1 MLHDRHS
8 LGEEGRIVGISNVG
22 SIAVVGPLQAN
33 GDARVEL
40 RASALDTDADARRF
54 RMAFDLHQDAIVVV
68 DADGRYLIGNQAAC
82 DLLGYPLE
90 QLQTMRVLDTPTFQ
104 PLTTA
109 DQAEKY
115 LKTGRKVGRFHYR
128 RPNGEECVT
137 DYVATKIGFD
147 EHLCV
152 LRDAS
157 APQTATLVLEHLPT
171 LGDCKLLEGEALEIA
186 VRERRRIGQ
195 DLHDNTAQELT
206 GLGLMIGALA
216 ESLAT
221 LGLPEAQ
228 LAGKIQSGI
237 KVVIVEV
244 QAICRGLI
252 PVEVDARGLTV
263 ALQHLIER
271 VKETTGLDCVL
282 RCHSSTT
289 VDDNAT
295 ANELYRIAQEA
306 VNNAVNHAGARRVQ
320 IFLGVVR
327 DLIVL
332 NICDDGVGI
341 QLPPAGTPGMG
352 LRIMR
357 YRADR
362 IGAQL
367 RVECARGGGSL
378 VSCILIRNN
387 TV

>member
-1 MLHDRHS
+1 VDRPDIG
-8 LGEEGRIVGISNVG
+8 LTTIAATGEAIG
-22 SIAVVGPLQAN
+22 AHP
-33 GDARVEL
+33 VEL
-40 RASALDTDADARRF
+40 CAADTDWDADERRF
-54 RMAFDLHQDAIVVV
+54 RLAFDLHQDAIVVL
-68 DADGRYLIGNQAAC
+68 DANGRYLLANQAAC
-82 DLLGYPLE
+82 DLLGYPLA
-90 QLQTMRVLDTPTFQ
+90 QLLTMRVLDTPTFQ

-109 DQAEKY
+109 DQVEKY
-115 LKTGRKVGRFHYR
+115 LTTGRKSGRFHYR
-128 RPNGEECVT
+128 RPSGEKCVT
-137 DYVATKIGFD
+137 EYVATKIGSD

-152 LRDAS
+152 LRDAT
-157 APQTATLVLEHLPT
+157 APEAATLVLQHLPT

-206 GLGLMIGALA
+206 GLGLMIGALTD
-216 ESLAT
+216 SLAR
-221 LGLPEAQ
+221 LELPEAQ

-237 KVVIVEV
+237 RGVIAEV

-252 PVEVDARGLTV
+252 PVEIDAVGLTI
-263 ALQHLIER
+263 ALHHLSEH
-271 VKETTGLDCVL
+271 VKESTGLDCVL
-282 RCHSSTT
+282 RCHDSST
-289 VDDNAT
+289 VDDDVT

-306 VNNAVNHAGARRVQ
+306 VHNAVNHAGARHVQ

-327 DLIVL
+327 DLIIL

-357 YRADR
+357 YRANR
-362 IGAQL
+362 IGAQF

-378 VSCILIRNN
+378 VSCILVRNN
-387 TV
+387 SV